1 MRITAIKTFIV
12 DGGFR
17 PWTFVKVE
25 TSDPGLVGWGDC
37 TDWGAPGPIAATV
50 ARWADF
56 VVGRDPMQVEAIWWD
71 LSAAS
76 VRHTGGIA
84 SKAAAGIDSALWD
97 IRGKALGVPVWQL
110 LGGKM
115 RDRLRLYWTH
125 CGSTRARPAWAKAL
139 GLPAIET
146 SDDLRAFA
154 VEVAARG
161 YTALKTNLIRLADR
175 PDTAADRDIFTHPT
189 GAIAPATLR
198 DAVAVVS
205 IFREVLG
212 PDVGIA
218 LDVAFEFK
226 LGAAAKLARAL
237 EPYDMMWLETETFD
251 PAALRV
257 IRDATSTPI
266 CHGESLF
273 GTQGYR
279 PYLELHAQDVIMPD
293 LAWNGLTMGK
303 KIADFAYTYD
313 VLVAPHN
320 CHSPLTTLISAN
332 LCATIPNFAI
342 LELDVDDAPWRDDL
356 MTHPFEVEDGYLKVP
371 DRPGLGSDLDRGGA
385 AETSAA
391 RLPRLAIEGILRGPR
406 AGPIRHAPPLSAWH
420 FPPSAA
426 ECLALGCDPPA
437 SRMTI
442 PEARRIRYLAPL
454 DLLALPTSCRP
465 RWTASSL
472 PLDAALGRRYRL
484 QRRRHTQWISRP

>member
-1 MRITAIKTFIV
+1 M
-12 DGGFR
+12 
-17 PWTFVKVE
+17 
-25 TSDPGLVGWGDC
+25 VG
-37 TDWGAPGPIAATV
+37 
-50 ARWADF
+50 
-56 VVGRDPMQVEAIWWD
+56 
-71 LSAAS
+71 
-76 VRHTGGIA
+76 
-84 SKAAAGIDSALWD
+84 
-97 IRGKALGVPVWQL
+97 
-110 LGGKM
+110 
-115 RDRLRLYWTH
+115 
-125 CGSTRARPAWAKAL
+125 
-139 GLPAIET
+139 
-146 SDDLRAFA
+146 
-154 VEVAARG
+154 
-161 YTALKTNLIRLADR
+161 
-175 PDTAADRDIFTHPT
+175 
-189 GAIAPATLR
+189 
-198 DAVAVVS
+198 

-303 KIADFAYTYD
+303 KIADFAHTYD

-371 DRPGLGSDLDRGGA
+371 DRPGLGSDLIEARA
-385 AETSAA
+385 PQASAA
-391 RLPRLAIEGILRGPR
+391 RLPRLAVEGILRGPPAWSHPYAR
-406 AGPIRHAPPLSAWH
+406 LPLSAPGITRRLRRSARHWGASARETRC
-420 FPPSAA
+420 PSQNLAGSGSRHRSTFWPCRRLAVPGGPRAA
-426 ECLALGCDPPA
+426 
-437 SRMTI
+437 
-442 PEARRIRYLAPL
+442 
-454 DLLALPTSCRP
+454 
-465 RWTASSL
+465 L
-472 PLDAALGRRYRL
+472 PLDVPLRRRYRL
-484 QRRRHTQWISRP
+484 QRRRHIQWISRP